1 MRDPQTTR
9 APAAAATALFAAA
22 TGIAA
27 ALVFQVQ
34 LVAGKRLLPWFG
46 GTSAL
51 WTTCLLFFQSAL
63 VAGYAWA
70 HLLADRFSP
79 RRQRDLHLL
88 LLAAALGLL
97 GWHALGWPSP
107 ITPGDA
113 SRPVPAEPPV
123 LAVLG
128 RLALAVGLP
137 FVALA
142 ATSPLVQAWFV
153 RVRPGASPFWLFAFS
168 NAGSLVGLLSYPLV
182 VEPYVS
188 LTRQGWLWSAAFA
201 ADAVLVAACA
211 LLAARAGHDA
221 PAPAPIAG
229 GAAER
234 LTAGRVCL
242 WVALSA
248 VPSLMLLGVTSHLT
262 QEVAAVP
269 LLWMLPLAVYL
280 ATFIACFGWPQV
292 AARSAWGPLAA
303 AGGLLAVI
311 GLQRALVL
319 GARSRTLLWLAV
331 LLVSAMAC
339 HGELVRSRPGARRLT
354 TFYLSVAV
362 GGALGGVMGALV
374 APFLLDGYWELHAAV
389 VAGPLVVAV
398 AAWLAPEDRCDDPG
412 RRRAAAFAAVYVL
425 GLAAWL
431 AHDVTASRRRAVLV
445 ERGFYGALRVER
457 EAVGTRDEALK
468 LMHGRTAHGLQ
479 LVDPAR
485 RGEPTTYF
493 GPTSGVGLAIRRHPR
508 RLRGEP
514 MRIGIVGLGV
524 GTLAAWSRPGD
535 TLRFYELD
543 PEVVR
548 LSQGEQLLFT
558 YVRDAPASV
567 SVAVGDGRLSLE
579 RETPAGYDVLVL
591 DAFSS
596 DAIPAHLLTREAF
609 AVYLRHLGAEG
620 VLAVQVT
627 NRYVDLKPVVRG
639 VAASTGLQAVHVPSF
654 ERGVLWSSD
663 WMLVGRGGGV
673 LDDEL
678 VSAGSL
684 PPLGSRSDVV
694 WTDDWSDLVSVLKR

>member
-1 MRDPQTTR
+1 M
-9 APAAAATALFAAA
+9 PAATVLFAAA
-22 TGIAA
+22 SGLGAL
-27 ALVFQVQ
+27 LVFQVQ
-34 LVAGKRLLPWFG
+34 LVLGKRLLPWFG

-63 VAGYAWA
+63 LAGYAWA
-70 HLLADRFSP
+70 HLLADRFSA
-79 RRQRDLHLL
+79 RRQRDLHLVL
-88 LLAAALGLL
+88 LTAALGVLA
-97 GWHALGWPSP
+97 WHALGWPSP
-107 ITPGDA
+107 ITPGAA
-113 SRPVPAEPPV
+113 SRPLPAETPV
-123 LAVLG
+123 LGVLA
-128 RLALAVGLP
+128 RLAVAVGLP
-137 FVALA
+137 FAALA
-142 ATSPLVQAWFV
+142 ATSPLVQSWFV
-153 RVRPGASPFWLFAFS
+153 RVRPGASPFWLFALS
-168 NAGSLVGLLSYPLV
+168 NAGSLAGLVSYPLV

-211 LLAARAGHDA
+211 VFAARAGA
-221 PAPAPIAG
+221 PPAAPVV
-229 GAAER
+229 GAVER
-234 LTAGRVCL
+234 LTASRVSL

-248 VPSLMLLGVTSHLT
+248 VPSLMLLAVTSHLT

-280 ATFIACFGWPQV
+280 VTFIVCFGWPRL
-292 AARSAWGPLAA
+292 AARSALGPLAA
-303 AGGLLAVI
+303 AGGLLAVV

-331 LLVSAMAC
+331 LLEFGMAC
-339 HGELVRSRPGARRLT
+339 HGELVRSRPGPRRLT
-354 TFYLSVAV
+354 AFYLSVAA
-362 GGALGGVMGALV
+362 GGALGGVLSALV
-374 APFLLDGYWELHAAV
+374 APFVLDGYWELHAAV

-398 AAWLAPEDRCDDPG
+398 AAWFAPEGRRDDPG
-412 RRRAAAFAAVYVL
+412 RRRAAAFAVVYVL
-425 GLAAWL
+425 GLGAWL
-431 AHDVTASRRRAVLV
+431 GHDVVVSRRGAVLV

-457 EAVGTRDEALK
+457 EAIGTRDEVLK
-468 LMHGRTAHGLQ
+468 LTHGRIVHGLQ

-485 RGEPTTYF
+485 RAEPTTYF
-493 GPTSGVGLAIRRHPR
+493 GPTSGAGLAIRRHPR

-524 GTLAAWSRPGD
+524 GTLAAWSQPGD
-535 TLRFYELD
+535 TVRFYELD

-548 LSQGEQLLFT
+548 LSLGERPLFT
-558 YVRDAPASV
+558 FLRDAPSAV

-579 RETPAGYDVLVL
+579 REAPGGYDVLVL

-596 DAIPAHLLTREAF
+596 DAIPTHLLTREAF
-609 AVYLRHLGAEG
+609 AVYLRHLGPEG
-620 VLAVQVT
+620 VLAIHVT

-639 VAASTGLQAVHVPSF
+639 VAAKAGLRAVHVPSF

-684 PPLGSRSDVV
+684 PPLGGRPDVV
-694 WTDDWSDLVSVLKR
+694 WSDDWSDLVSVLKR